1 VNKTILGVMAVHPDP
16 GLDKGMFI
24 QLTVQVSSSRPLR
37 QARKFLCKLRPALPG
52 VQVPDG
58 WIVRW

>member
-1 VNKTILGVMAVHPDP
+1 MAVHPDP
-16 GLDKGMFI
+16 WMDKGMFI

-52 VQVPDG
+52 VQIPDG